1 MSVSAR
7 ERSPGRRIWCPAK
20 DHAFHLCVVLLAFG
34 LLLVPTLTRQG
45 ISWDEQ
51 TDLDIAR
58 SYISQ
63 PDGWLRGSESDP
75 SQTRLPM
82 VAVAVVYS
90 LLNTDDLY
98 TARLMSCLV
107 GALTIVGVYAACGRD
122 YDHRRGV
129 LAGAIL
135 ATSPFFLSFARTA
148 FTETDVYVA
157 CAFSW
162 LLVCMSHLREKGT
175 VGWAAAAG
183 VVLGLGL
190 SAKFTAVALFPAV
203 VLHARSFPQVRRGE
217 GLSSRE
223 VIGGAALLLVMAG
236 SMLFGWAGI
245 NATSPLLREG
255 WLLRFHACLA
265 LLGWIM
271 ALGWAARH
279 RDRGARPLILVGLVI
294 ILSLGT
300 FMVIPPVHT
309 TNPSIIASVV
319 ERFNNQVGWNP
330 SFTWE
335 AAVLHLACVAFKSS
349 PLVGLSL
356 LAGTA
361 AAVVQWKARP
371 ASRFPALVVLFYFLG
386 LILLPIAQT
395 FYMVPLLPVMA
406 VLASDQALRLWPK
419 RAAAAIVGGAAAL
432 VLVLDLVMCYPDYNL
447 NGYQWLGARYLAG
460 RPTIGYRSV
469 VQTTSDGVQQV
480 VGWLCDNATRG
491 ERVVAY
497 VYPWHI
503 VEAACPQPGFRISH
517 GSRES
522 VRSRPDYVITHIN
535 HEIRAAWSSWLSGR
549 EFDMQA
555 ESVFWEPYD
564 TAWMRSHFTKVAT
577 VRRAFGIE
585 MAAIWERNDRL
596 LEEAP
601 GSVTRGPE

>member
-1 MSVSAR
+1 MSLPASETPLAQRIRSASR
-7 ERSPGRRIWCPAK
+7 KPFFYLW
-20 DHAFHLCVVLLAFG
+20 LVLLVYG
-34 LLLVPTLTRQG
+34 LLLAPTVTRQG

-58 SYISQ
+58 SYISR

-82 VAVAVVYS
+82 YVVAVVYT

-98 TARLMSCLV
+98 TARLVSCLV
-107 GALTIVGVYAACGRD
+107 GALTIVGVYMACVRD

-162 LLVCMSHLREKGT
+162 LVVCLSHLREKGT
-175 VGWAAAAG
+175 IGWAAVTG
-183 VVLGLGL
+183 IVLGLGL
-190 SAKFTAVALFPAV
+190 SVKFTAVVLFPAV
-203 VLHARSFPQVRRGE
+203 LLQARSFPRVQASEALPR
-217 GLSSRE
+217 RE
-223 VIGGAALLLVMAG
+223 VAGGAALLSLMAG

-245 NATSPLLREG
+245 NATAPMFREG

-265 LLGWIM
+265 LIGW
-271 ALGWAARH
+271 ALVLAWAARK
-279 RDRGARPLILVGLVI
+279 RDRAAQPLTLAGLVI
-294 ILSLGT
+294 LLSLGT
-300 FMVIPPVHT
+300 FMVLPPVHT
-309 TNPSIIASVV
+309 TNPSIIASLI
-319 ERFNNQVGWNP
+319 ERFNSQVGWNP
-330 SFTWE
+330 CFTWE
-335 AAVLHLACVAFKSS
+335 AAVLHLACVVFKSS
-349 PLVGLSL
+349 PLIGIGLLVGVVATL
-356 LAGTA
+356 
-361 AAVVQWKARP
+361 VQWKAKP
-371 ASRFPALVVLFYFLG
+371 GSRFPLLVVLFYFLG
-386 LILLPIAQT
+386 LVLLPIAQT
-395 FYMVPLLPVMA
+395 FYMVPLLPILA
-406 VLASDQALRLWPK
+406 ILASDQLLTLWPE
-419 RAAAAIVGGAAAL
+419 RTTAAVIAGAAAV
-432 VLVLDLVMCYPDYNL
+432 VLIVDLFRCYPDYNL

-480 VGWLCDNATRG
+480 VGWLCDNATHG

-503 VEAACPQPGFRISH
+503 VEAACPRPSFRISH

-535 HEIRAAWSSWLSGR
+535 HEIRAAWSAWLSGR
-549 EFDMQA
+549 AFDVRA

-564 TAWMRSHFTKVAT
+564 TDWLHSHFTKVAT
-577 VRRAFGIE
+577 VRRAFGVE
-585 MAAIWERNDRL
+585 MASIWERNDRL
-596 LEEAP
+596 RE
-601 GSVTRGPE
+601 